1 MRHSSKV
8 MVWSV
13 VLVTIAMILFSSL
26 FSDTAANWSLWI
38 VLASVVLVG
47 IPHGAIDHIMAE
59 KIYGLDASWRGR
71 ALFYGM
77 YFGLMIL
84 VGGLWLI
91 QPVLGLLFFFAISIY
106 HFGQAD
112 MEDFLTHES
121 SGFTWYITRGLFI
134 IGLIVFSD
142 TTVSYP
148 IMAKAVNTDAA
159 AISHL
164 LPDAGVMLSFVT
176 VIYGSVFFYAWL
188 TNRLQNGMR
197 FLADSLLLTALFLFT
212 GPMIGFAVYFALW
225 HSAGHVFEMQR
236 YLGEQ
241 NEPMSLLQ
249 FYKSAAPFTL
259 ISLAGL
265 ALLAAVNHAFGMEEQ
280 FIALMFILISVLTLP
295 HMVIV
300 DKMYGEAG
308 S

>member
-1 MRHSSKV
+1 MRHSSAL
-8 MVWSV
+8 SV
-13 VLVTIAMILFSSL
+13 RLVVGISLIVIFFSTLFSE
-26 FSDTAANWSLWI
+26 TAASWSIWI

-59 KIYGLDASWRGR
+59 KIYGLDSSWRGR
-71 ALFYGM
+71 ALFYGL
-77 YFGLMIL
+77 YLGLMIL

-112 MEDFLTHES
+112 MEDFLAQDS
-121 SGFTWYITRGLFI
+121 SGFSWYIKRGLFI

-142 TTVSYP
+142 TSVSYP
-148 IMAKAVNTDAA
+148 IMAKAVNTNAA
-159 AISHL
+159 TISSL
-164 LPDAGVMLSFVT
+164 LPDPKIVLYLLFAG
-176 VIYGSVFFYAWL
+176 YGLTFLYARA
-188 TNRLQNGMR
+188 TSKIENGLR
-197 FLADSLLLTALFLFT
+197 FLADSLLLATLFLT
-212 GPMIGFAVYFALW
+212 AGPIIGFAVYFSLW
-225 HSAGHVFEMQR
+225 HSIGHVFEMQR
-236 YLGEQ
+236 YLREQ
-241 NEPMSLLQ
+241 SEPMSLLQ

-265 ALLAAVNHAFGMEEQ
+265 ALLATVNHAFGMEEQ

-308 S
+308 N

>member
-13 VLVTIAMILFSSL
+13 FLVSMSMILFSSL
-26 FSDTAANWSLWI
+26 FSETAASWSIWI

-47 IPHGAIDHIMAE
+47 IPHGAIDHVMAE
-59 KIYGLDASWRGR
+59 KIYGLDGSWRGR
-71 ALFYGM
+71 VLFYGM
-77 YFGLMIL
+77 YFGLMII
-84 VGGLWLI
+84 VGGLWLL

-112 MEDFLTHES
+112 MEDFLTHGS
-121 SGFTWYITRGLFI
+121 SGFIWYVTRGLFI

-142 TTVSYP
+142 TSVSYP
-148 IMAKAVNTDAA
+148 IMATAVNTDTAMLTN
-159 AISHL
+159 L
-164 LPDAGVMLSFVT
+164 LPDDVVMLSFIT
-176 VIYGSVFFYAWL
+176 IIYGSVFMYAWL
-188 TNRLQNGMR
+188 TKRLEKAMR
-197 FLADSLLLTALFLFT
+197 FLLDSLLLTALFLFT
-212 GPMIGFAVYFALW
+212 GPIIGFAVYFALW

-236 YLGEQ
+236 YLHEQ
-241 NEPMSLLQ
+241 NEPMSLFQ

-259 ISLAGL
+259 VSLAGL